1 MHGLPLFSFLSS
13 SGGCQ
18 SLRTASL
25 DRGDHHRLNETS
37 TGNVVWP
44 SAQNEVV
51 GKEIVA
57 GRHLTLP
64 VGRVFLQNLQLT
76 ATEGK
81 AKHGSTIQSMYA
93 PTMSLVIVM
102 TQRDMC
108 LGSRTTN
115 HAFPCMMA
123 QRTKYAT
130 LISNACKPIKQTRP
144 NSYHQFK
151 EQGMH
156 ARCNAT

>member
-1 MHGLPLFSFLSS
+1 ML
-13 SGGCQ
+13 
-18 SLRTASL
+18 
-25 DRGDHHRLNETS
+25 GDT
-37 TGNVVWP
+37 TGWVKLP
-44 SAQNEVV
+44 SALRCCHRHKIEAV
-51 GKEIVA
+51 GREKIA

-64 VGRVFLQNLQLT
+64 VGRVFLQNLQPT
-76 ATEGK
+76 ATEDK
-81 AKHGSTIQSMYA
+81 AKHGSTFQGIYA
-93 PTMSLVIVM
+93 PTMSLIIVM